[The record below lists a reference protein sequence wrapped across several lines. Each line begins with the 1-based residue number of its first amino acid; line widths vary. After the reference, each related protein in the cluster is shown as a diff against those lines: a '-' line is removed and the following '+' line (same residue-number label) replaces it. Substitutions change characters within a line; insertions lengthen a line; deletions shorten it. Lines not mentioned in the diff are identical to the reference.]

1 MRPSSSSVANPPNR
15 SNRSNRPVLID
26 FLAKEVAEQQE
37 RANAHHPKTRLA
49 GLDSRTMSLVRP
61 AHESVNFG

>member
-1 MRPSSSSVANPPNR
+1 MRPSSSSVANPP
-15 SNRSNRPVLID
+15 NRSNRPVLID